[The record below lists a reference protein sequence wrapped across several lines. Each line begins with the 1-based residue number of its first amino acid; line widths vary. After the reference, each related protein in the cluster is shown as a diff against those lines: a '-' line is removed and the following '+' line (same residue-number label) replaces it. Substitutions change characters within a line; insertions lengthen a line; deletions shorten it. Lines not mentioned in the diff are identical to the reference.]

1 MPGSPPPPAWEP
13 VSPESEEGRNSLG
26 ALIVV
31 AFIAA
36 SAFFLYRGRQRQ
48 AAGTPYL
55 SVGGTPG
62 GGGGGGAARG
72 GDIEIG
78 SMSRD
83 WDTGWKDDDDDDD
96 VWGDSPAPGR
106 EALSS
111 PGISRAAAAGTAGGG
126 SRRGTPGA
134 VKASDGGW
142 SDDDNW

>member
-1 MPGSPPPPAWEP
+1 M
-13 VSPESEEGRNSLG
+13 G
-26 ALIVV
+26 AVAVV

-36 SAFFLYRGRQRQ
+36 AAFFLYRGRQRR
-48 AAGTPYL
+48 AAGAPYL

-62 GGGGGGAARG
+62 GGGGASGGGGGPARG

-78 SMSRD
+78 SVSRD

-96 VWGDSPAPGR
+96 AWGDSHAPGR

-111 PGISRAAAAGTAGGG
+111 PSASRAVAAGATGGG
-126 SRRGTPGA
+126 SLRGTPGV